1 MGCHLADILGTKVR
15 EICHLSPD
23 HDVQKRSHV
32 FLTNLPDVVTI
43 SESDNYHL
51 IRMVSFRNSSGGQ
64 IDLFLIFNWSQV
76 RIQSVSN
83 IVQYSRET
91 HENDDRIDNSW
102 KKKHKI
108 LARRCDEFR
117 LKKVSSR
124 LNKLKL
130 MIMKRLMILGGRIR
144 ILESGRSCYYVTMNV
159 GIKIW
164 I

>member
-1 MGCHLADILGTKVR
+1 M
-15 EICHLSPD
+15 
-23 HDVQKRSHV
+23 
-32 FLTNLPDVVTI
+32 
-43 SESDNYHL
+43 
-51 IRMVSFRNSSGGQ
+51 
-64 IDLFLIFNWSQV
+64 
-76 RIQSVSN
+76 
-83 IVQYSRET
+83 ET

-159 GIKIW
+159 GIKI
-164 I
+164 